1 MAAEAGCR
9 RRPYVRRPRQRSVE
23 AQGLDA
29 GEKPADEIMQ
39 TGPCGDATVLDSGD
53 AMVLHGRWKSH
64 EGSENDKKEEKSSKS
79 EKKTSKNLEE

>member
-1 MAAEAGCR
+1 
-9 RRPYVRRPRQRSVE
+9 
-23 AQGLDA
+23 
-29 GEKPADEIMQ
+29 MQ

-79 EKKTSKNLEE
+79 EKKSLKKFGGMKKWHYLCTAFESKCTVIPW

>member
-1 MAAEAGCR
+1 
-9 RRPYVRRPRQRSVE
+9 
-23 AQGLDA
+23 
-29 GEKPADEIMQ
+29 MQ

-79 EKKTSKNLEE
+79 EKKPQKIWRNEKMALPLHRI